1 MYLINKLMLKEIF
14 LEKLSD
20 FKIVDAVLKFWIANL
35 LILFVLG
42 MSMIIYGVISGDA
55 EIEHATFGI
64 FDTLG

>member
-1 MYLINKLMLKEIF
+1 MLKEIF

-55 EIEHATFGI
+55 KIEHATFGI